1 MKNKKLILLSSVVIF
16 AITLLILFV
25 LPYEGKNF
33 KIITSRDSDAYQY
46 AKKESIQVEEVADSE
61 KDFYTEKKETFS
73 YDRYQEGIVITG
85 YQGKSKE
92 LVIPKMIDGKFV
104 LAIQKDAFKKD
115 ENLTKVIFPKTLL
128 MIEKEDYKEIEIAC
142 YRSSLCNEL
151 KEDDDFKVTV
161 LSDSDTYSF
170 TDSSLAFEYNIGDS
184 IEIVKYTGSSLD
196 IVIPETI
203 NGYEVTEVHLT
214 VEKDLNSIYLPK
226 TVTNMSLQYAEKVYP
241 STFWFTVVMT
251 FISLLLFIGVMM
263 YVSLKDK
270 KDIFY
275 QAPIMMI
282 SYLYLIGIYGY
293 SIYANV
299 TNQNMKTVILV
310 QVIIALLYLVLA
322 MFLLA
327 SKKRIRDYDE
337 KIAKSTSYIQDTLE
351 LLEEI
356 DLSDYEE
363 EIKKEV
369 EEVKELIRYSDPVTS
384 PKTEDMEQQIQKM
397 IQECGNE
404 KEDWEKVKATIKKR
418 NRICKE
424 SK

>member
-33 KIITSRDSDAYQY
+33 KIITSKDSDAYRY

-61 KDFYTEKKETFS
+61 KDFYTEKKENFS

-104 LAIQKDAFKKD
+104 LAIQKDAFKND

-203 NGYEVTEVHLT
+203 NGYEVTKVHLT

-226 TVTNMSLQYAEKVYP
+226 TVTNVSLQYAEKVYP

-251 FISLLLFIGVMM
+251 FISLLLFIGVMISA
-263 YVSLKDK
+263 SLKDK

-275 QAPIMMI
+275 QAPVMMI

-310 QVIIALLYLVLA
+310 QVIVALLYLVLA

-327 SKKRIRDYDE
+327 SKRRIRDYDE

-356 DLSDYEE
+356 DLSNYGED
-363 EIKKEV
+363 IKREV

>member
-46 AKKESIQVEEVADSE
+46 AKKESIQVEEVANSE
-61 KDFYTEKKETFS
+61 KDFYTEKTETFS

>member
-33 KIITSRDSDAYQY
+33 KIITSKDSDAYQY

-61 KDFYTEKKETFS
+61 KDFYTEKKENFS

-251 FISLLLFIGVMM
+251 FISLLLFIGVMISA
-263 YVSLKDK
+263 SLKDK

-275 QAPIMMI
+275 QAPVMTI

-310 QVIIALLYLVLA
+310 QVIVALLYLVLA

-356 DLSDYEE
+356 DLSNYGED
-363 EIKKEV
+363 IKREV

>member
-61 KDFYTEKKETFS
+61 KDFYTEKKENFS

-104 LAIQKDAFKKD
+104 LAIQKDAFKND

-170 TDSSLAFEYNIGDS
+170 TDSSLTFEYNIGDS

-251 FISLLLFIGVMM
+251 FISLLLFIGVMISA
-263 YVSLKDK
+263 SLKDK

-310 QVIIALLYLVLA
+310 QVIVALLYLVLA

-356 DLSDYEE
+356 DLSNYEE
-363 EIKKEV
+363 EIKREV